1 LFSYFLSVAILFIVL
16 GVIRNILAKVKPDL
30 GLDEDIVFSWLIVAL
45 LSLLW
50 FIAIP
55 VLFIILILYV
65 LKILTDKIANVIVN
79 RINSKEKEDV

>member
-1 LFSYFLSVAILFIVL
+1 MFSYFLSVAILFIVL